1 MTTILLILLAAVG
14 IGGGLAASGGSSGGS
29 DSGYETPVQPGE
41 KPEIIS
47 LLTSIDRYQ
56 QTQQVGEISV
66 AESTLI
72 VSGERPVVENGRF
85 KYNIDPDR
93 GELEDVYEPYTVSIG
108 VNDYT
113 HSDTYA
119 DYYEHQGTAIKGL
132 YNNKELS
139 SEPDNWIYMEAVPR
153 DILALGGQKL
163 GLKNSDFGYHNNSI
177 SFSPFGEL
185 PWYEP
190 FYLYDTTKIASSNR
204 TDTAT
209 YQGHLLGGVEL
220 VETESG
226 YSAGEDFLPFTGD
239 INLNIDF
246 ANRNLNGDMAT
257 ALASLSWYKFNL
269 SGNLSSSS
277 DFNVNSVSI
286 NHNSQPDSALSK
298 YSLNSVNDAT
308 GSGKLL
314 EGETQDEIVGKL
326 SFWGENSQYSIFVAT
341 SFGAISPKSTENL
354 PPPTYLSELTNNQ
367 FLTTHLIS
375 NDHYGNFLGNM
386 QFGNG
391 KISVSTDVPLVQN
404 GKFQQQIV
412 DGYLETLT
420 ETKIVDFI
428 VKDFVS
434 SDTYAD
440 YFSKNIGTWSG
451 LWNNKAMEDE
461 PDNYIQMTATID
473 EKLALGGRLAGLK
486 NAEFGYRQQTSQ
498 ATAFEPSSY
507 YYTFYA
513 YNNTALSSAYRS
525 DTAYYTGNM
534 LGSVSTFIGE
544 EEMLTSRALQ
554 GTANFVFD
562 FANTNLSG
570 KILASSEGKEWGS
583 LSVQGNIAS
592 PSDFSISNVQ
602 LENMSSG
609 NSDNWTIISAM
620 GGNGNGKILASE
632 IVGDISLEG
641 WNSQNKFV
649 SAYMSFGAKE
659 QK

>member
-108 VNDYT
+108 ANDYT

-185 PWYEP
+185 LWYEP

-246 ANRNLNGDMAT
+246 ANRTLNGDMAT

-298 YSLNSVNDAT
+298 YSLNSVNYAT

-326 SFWGENSQYSIFVAT
+326 SFWGENSQYSIFVNT
-341 SFGAISPKSTENL
+341 SFGAISPKPEAPVIKPNYNLISALTDKQQYPDVTWEVPTDELAAPAFYTQSGFMKPSAQLAEN
-354 PPPTYLSELTNNQ
+354 SIM
-367 FLTTHLIS
+367 LTTAAPILNNGVFSNHTFNGLLSSEINFQPETVYLTEANLTQSTAYEKIYTESKSWTGQYKTGTTSSPQWTTKRINRLNVVGLGGSKLGLTASDFGYWKVSEEGSFWHLNVPYYYLYMYDNTKLAKNIQQDSAQLKGYLLPNHYEMNMNFNFVTNKLTGNVFDSSAGS
-375 NDHYGNFLGNM
+375 NLFDYTGDVYNAGFRLQSIAPDSQTGSYWW
-386 QFGNG
+386 GNG
-391 KISVSTDVPLVQN
+391 
-404 GKFQQQIV
+404 
-412 DGYLETLT
+412 TLLT
-420 ETKIVDFI
+420 G
-428 VKDFVS
+428 
-434 SDTYAD
+434 
-440 YFSKNIGTWSG
+440 N
-451 LWNNKAMEDE
+451 
-461 PDNYIQMTATID
+461 
-473 EKLALGGRLAGLK
+473 AGLE
-486 NAEFGYRQQTSQ
+486 AVGY
-498 ATAFEPSSY
+498 
-507 YYTFYA
+507 
-513 YNNTALSSAYRS
+513 
-525 DTAYYTGNM
+525 
-534 LGSVSTFIGE
+534 I
-544 EEMLTSRALQ
+544 
-554 GTANFVFD
+554 AN
-562 FANTNLSG
+562 
-570 KILASSEGKEWGS
+570 
-583 LSVQGNIAS
+583 
-592 PSDFSISNVQ
+592 SNQ
-602 LENMSSG
+602 R
-609 NSDNWTIISAM
+609 
-620 GGNGNGKILASE
+620 
-632 IVGDISLEG
+632 
-641 WNSQNKFV
+641 
-649 SAYMSFGAKE
+649 YSFGAKE
-659 QK
+659 IK